1 MKIINRINRVIV
13 RIEEWILAFS
23 VLAMAATLIAN
34 VIGRFAFGKG
44 VYAAE
49 EIGQYCIYAITFI
62 GLSYAVT
69 TGKHINML
77 GLFDMM
83 PKQIQKADAL
93 LISAVTGITMG
104 VLSGISFKYVATLQ
118 MMGKVSINLH
128 IPTWIVVAVIG
139 CGFLCACLQYIL
151 VFIKNL
157 REKEIY
163 LGLDAPYVPDFRREE
178 AGEKC

>member
-1 MKIINRINRVIV
+1 MKVINRINRVIV
-13 RIEEWILAFS
+13 RVEEWILAFS
-23 VLAMAATLIAN
+23 VLVMALTLIAN
-34 VIGRFAFGKG
+34 VVGRFAFGKG

-93 LISAVTGITMG
+93 LISAVTGVTMG
-104 VLSGISFKYVATLQ
+104 VLTVISFQYVSTLQ

-128 IPTWIVVAVIG
+128 VPTWIAVAVIG
-139 CGFLCACLQYIL
+139 CGFLFACLQYVL

-157 REKEIY
+157 QEKDIY
-163 LGLDAPYVPDFRREE
+163 LGLDAPYVPDFKREE
-178 AGEKC
+178 AEEKC